1 MLSLDFLAVVW
12 QPLPRDKEGPEY
24 FKKILYHLFKD
35 LAFSPPSTYF
45 LKEENSLEIVNVLKN
60 KMSNTLC
67 TNAWFML
74 LKIISESYDFDE
86 NITLHLKKSKVWKK

>member
-35 LAFSPPSTYF
+35 LAFFPPPSTYF
-45 LKEENSLEIVNVLKN
+45 LKEENSLPLRAANGSCLKDDVYC
-60 KMSNTLC
+60 KTNTI
-67 TNAWFML
+67 F
-74 LKIISESYDFDE
+74 
-86 NITLHLKKSKVWKK
+86 HLPVAE

>member
-12 QPLPRDKEGPEY
+12 QLLPRDKEGPEY

-35 LAFSPPSTYF
+35 LAFFPPPSTYF
-45 LKEENSLEIVNVLKN
+45 LKEENSLEIINVLKN

-67 TNAWFML
+67 TDA
-74 LKIISESYDFDE
+74 
-86 NITLHLKKSKVWKK
+86 

>member
-35 LAFSPPSTYF
+35 
-45 LKEENSLEIVNVLKN
+45 SLFP
-60 KMSNTLC
+60 T
-67 TNAWFML
+67 FHL
-74 LKIISESYDFDE
+74 L
-86 NITLHLKKSKVWKK
+86 SKGRKFT